1 MNTQSPIPAVI
12 AYIPVLGWL
21 YVYLTQ
27 RKNPLAVFHLR
38 QSVGLVL
45 FLIGALVVWAVVG
58 YLLAIIPYMAIFSA
72 ALFTIVI
79 AAYIFGFVTWIMGIV
94 NAFKGQSMP
103 LPIFGRWASRLPIT

>member
-1 MNTQSPIPAVI
+1 MNTQSPFPAVI
-12 AYIPVLGWL
+12 AYIPILGWL

-27 RKNPLAVFHLR
+27 RKDPFAVFHLR

-45 FLIGALVVWAVVG
+45 FLIGAFLTWVVVG

-79 AAYIFGFVTWIMGIV
+79 AVYIFGFVTWIMGIL
-94 NAFKGQSMP
+94 NAIKSQSTP
-103 LPIFGRWASRLPIT
+103 LPLFGRWASRLPIT